1 MARKAEAGQGV
12 TFLDPH
18 QFLGQ
23 LPSMH
28 QTRILALTLIACG
41 LSIFSGCDK
50 LGIERATNKLPPGWS
65 VHPEDFQF
73 VTSPNGDAYVFH
85 PATGKISRVTRDGLD
100 TLTEGT
106 QTLQIGKYYKF
117 EDATKEEP
125 FVKYIG
131 GGKFEPSRFAVRPTS
146 E

>member
-1 MARKAEAGQGV
+1 
-12 TFLDPH
+12 
-18 QFLGQ
+18 
-23 LPSMH
+23 MH
-28 QTRILALTLIACG
+28 RTKILALTLIACG

-50 LGIERATNKLPPGWS
+50 LGIELATNKRPPGSS
-65 VHPEDFQF
+65 VHPQDFQF

-106 QTLQIGKYYKF
+106 QTLQIGKYYRF

-131 GGKFEPSRFAVRPTS
+131 GGKFEPSEYSILQTS
-146 E
+146 K